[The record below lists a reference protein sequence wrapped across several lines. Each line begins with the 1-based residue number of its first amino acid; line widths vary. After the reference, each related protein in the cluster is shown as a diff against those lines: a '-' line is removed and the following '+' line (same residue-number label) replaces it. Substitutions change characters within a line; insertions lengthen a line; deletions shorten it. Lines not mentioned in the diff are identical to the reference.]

1 MANFE
6 SLDINSLVS
15 ILEHSTHERF
25 QLAWDWLLPRRH
37 IWRQLATLGP
47 ERCTGLLNVALL
59 SWQPQLRTS
68 KLALLVH
75 ELSGVAMVHSESSVY
90 KEAFIY
96 ALSLLWEVDSVVT
109 LNETIAAA
117 AFGMA
122 RNNTKA
128 VNTPKKRGDDG
139 VEHGDDDDNI
149 DLPYDEVSISLA
161 PWFCEAWNRSRDA
174 DCDRLDVRKA
184 LETLPYI
191 SEIPRKAQDNNHNS
205 DGKQFLDETVKAWQQ
220 KLLHGLRMLGNISVA
235 DGKQDTYTEIL
246 QTFHLLADLEQ
257 SLCDFRKTQSI
268 RGSVAH
274 SNQLFNKE
282 ELANANLASTINKLS
297 RPNSFKGRKGGKGS
311 RGWGSNFRSFGKGQ
325 YNRGRGFYGNSY
337 GNSYSKPFS
346 PPAPTQGPHVQGSQ

>member
-1 MANFE
+1 MANYE

-15 ILEHSTHERF
+15 ILESSTHERF

-37 IWRQLATLGP
+37 IWRQLATLGR

-59 SWQPQLRTS
+59 SWQPQLGTN

-96 ALSLLWEVDSVVT
+96 ALSLVWEVDSVVT

-122 RNNTKA
+122 TNNTKA
-128 VNTPKKRGDDG
+128 VNTPKEDGDDG
-139 VEHGDDDDNI
+139 VEHGEDEDDI
-149 DLPYDEVSISLA
+149 DLPYDEVAISLP
-161 PWFCEAWNRSRDA
+161 PWFSEAWNRSRDL

-205 DGKQFLDETVKAWQQ
+205 DGKQFLDKTVKAWQQ
-220 KLLHGLRMLGNISVA
+220 KLLHALRMLGNISVA
-235 DGKQDTYTEIL
+235 DGEQDTYTQFCKHFIFWRIL
-246 QTFHLLADLEQ
+246 
-257 SLCDFRKTQSI
+257 
-268 RGSVAH
+268 
-274 SNQLFNKE
+274 SNPFVIFAKLKAFGDPLHTPTNCLTKKNWPTPIW
-282 ELANANLASTINKLS
+282 LPKSTS
-297 RPNSFKGRKGGKGS
+297 
-311 RGWGSNFRSFGKGQ
+311 
-325 YNRGRGFYGNSY
+325 
-337 GNSYSKPFS
+337 
-346 PPAPTQGPHVQGSQ
+346 

>member
-15 ILEHSTHERF
+15 ILESSTHERF

-37 IWRQLATLGP
+37 IWQQLATLGP

-59 SWQPQLRTS
+59 SWQPQLRTN

-96 ALSLLWEVDSVVT
+96 ALSLVWEVDSVVT

-122 RNNTKA
+122 TNNIKA
-128 VNTPKKRGDDG
+128 VNTPKEGGDDG
-139 VEHGDDDDNI
+139 VEHGEDGDDI
-149 DLPYDEVSISLA
+149 DLPYDEVSISLP
-161 PWFCEAWNRSRDA
+161 PWFSEAWNRSRNP
-174 DCDRLDVRKA
+174 DCDRLDVREA

-205 DGKQFLDETVKAWQQ
+205 EGVPTACDR
-220 KLLHGLRMLGNISVA
+220 LRL
-235 DGKQDTYTEIL
+235 
-246 QTFHLLADLEQ
+246 
-257 SLCDFRKTQSI
+257 
-268 RGSVAH
+268 
-274 SNQLFNKE
+274 
-282 ELANANLASTINKLS
+282 
-297 RPNSFKGRKGGKGS
+297 
-311 RGWGSNFRSFGKGQ
+311 
-325 YNRGRGFYGNSY
+325 
-337 GNSYSKPFS
+337 
-346 PPAPTQGPHVQGSQ
+346 PATA